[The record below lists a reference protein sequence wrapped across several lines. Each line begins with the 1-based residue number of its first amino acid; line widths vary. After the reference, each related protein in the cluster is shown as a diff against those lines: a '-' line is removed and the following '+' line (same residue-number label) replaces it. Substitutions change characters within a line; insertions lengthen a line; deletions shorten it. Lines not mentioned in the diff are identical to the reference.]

1 MFSGGDTMYGGPGG
15 GTKIRVIVLTN
26 KNCKLSWNR
35 EGSNYETFLRYKVPV
50 LRYKVIIKRN
60 KIATVRYKVTI
71 MRKPQLYSR
80 VQLQD
85 KVASKFTFV
94 IYKFSMRKT
103 HL

>member
-1 MFSGGDTMYGGPGG
+1 M
-15 GTKIRVIVLTN
+15 
-26 KNCKLSWNR
+26 
-35 EGSNYETFLRYKVPV
+35 RYKVPV
-50 LRYKVIIKRN
+50 LRYKVIIIRN

-71 MRKPQLYSR
+71 MRKPQLDSR

-85 KVASKFTFV
+85 KVESKFTFV